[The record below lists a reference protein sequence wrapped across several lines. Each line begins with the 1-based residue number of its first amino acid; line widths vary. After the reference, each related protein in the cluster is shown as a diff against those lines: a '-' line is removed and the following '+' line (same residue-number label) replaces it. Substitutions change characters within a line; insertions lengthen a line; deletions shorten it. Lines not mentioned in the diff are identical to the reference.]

1 MNCIPEYYCQLVNT
15 ADILVYRYL
24 YVAPYTEAA
33 KYGLTTE
40 VTKISKF
47 LFQFYLLVS
56 ESSFY
61 FHEQLLEA
69 LLQNENDTSFS
80 E

>member
-1 MNCIPEYYCQLVNT
+1 
-15 ADILVYRYL
+15 
-24 YVAPYTEAA
+24 
-33 KYGLTTE
+33 
-40 VTKISKF
+40 
-47 LFQFYLLVS
+47 VS

-80 E
+80 EWEDPSSILSILFNIHDNLN